1 MTELTTELELKG
13 VANAFEKVA
22 ELVDPMALRSSRK

>member
-1 MTELTTELELKG
+1 MTELELKT
-13 VANAFEKVA
+13 VANASEEVA

>member
-1 MTELTTELELKG
+1 MTELMTELKRVG
-13 VANAFEKVA
+13 NASEKVA